1 MADVKWIKIVTGIF
15 DDEKIKLIEAMPEA
29 DAIIVIWFK
38 LLCMAGKQNNGGVF
52 MLNDKIA
59 YTDEMLSTIFRRPLN
74 TVRLA
79 LTTFERFG
87 MVEIIN
93 NTITIPNWEKYQ
105 SADKLAE
112 LKEYNRLAQQRSRA
126 KRKELAAV
134 NDTSMT
140 CQRSQGTDIDTDI
153 EGDKEKDIYT
163 RGSGMDTECIQD
175 VSRMATNGKP
185 TVNQTATQYRLG
197 KGSLGKVSIDSNVG
211 DKSPRTQK
219 AEQEAKPYKHIVD
232 YLNAKAG
239 TQYKAS
245 CKDTRAKIDAR
256 LAENFTVED
265 FEKVIDKKCEEW
277 RGTEWE
283 KFLRPLTLFGPK
295 FESYLNAKIISSNK
309 ATAKP
314 NRARDLGNKRTY
326 TAEEIDSMGYDLLG
340 GD

>member
-1 MADVKWIKIVTGIF
+1 MANKRMFTMKICDSDSFLDMPLSTQCLYFHLCMRADDDGFIGNPKRIKALVGASDDDLRLLVAKRFLIVFEDGV
-15 DDEKIKLIEAMPEA
+15 
-29 DAIIVIWFK
+29 IVIKHWK
-38 LLCMAGKQNNGGVF
+38 MH
-52 MLNDKIA
+52 
-59 YTDEMLSTIFRRPLN
+59 
-74 TVRLA
+74 
-79 LTTFERFG
+79 
-87 MVEIIN
+87 
-93 NTITIPNWEKYQ
+93 NTIQKDRYTPTQYQ
-105 SADKLAE
+105 DELSQLFLKSNNAYALACGNNME
-112 LKEYNRLAQQRSRA
+112 TKCIQNVS
-126 KRKELAAV
+126 
-134 NDTSMT
+134 
-140 CQRSQGTDIDTDI
+140 TDIDIGSGIDTDTDI
-153 EGDKEKDIYT
+153 H
-163 RGSGMDTECIQD
+163 S
-175 VSRMATNGKP
+175 
-185 TVNQTATQYRLG
+185 
-197 KGSLGKVSIDSNVG
+197 G
-211 DKSPRTQK
+211 DKSPRAQK

-232 YLNAKAG
+232 YLNVKAG

-309 ATAKP
+309 AAPKP